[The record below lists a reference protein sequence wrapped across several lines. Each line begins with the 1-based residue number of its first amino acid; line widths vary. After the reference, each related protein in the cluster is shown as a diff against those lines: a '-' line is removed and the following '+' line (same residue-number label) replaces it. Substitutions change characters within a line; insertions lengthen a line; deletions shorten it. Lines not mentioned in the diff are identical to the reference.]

1 MGGSLAGVA
10 LPALTTAT
18 AKYGKAN
25 QLTQWTGTNAS
36 NDKDNELLVD
46 PSRVDTPIYGMNAT
60 N

>member
-25 QLTQWTGTNAS
+25 QLTQWNGTNAS
-36 NDKDNELLVD
+36 NDKDNELLID
-46 PSRVDTPIYGMNAT
+46 LLEWIHLFMG
-60 N
+60 